1 MEKLFNITLENR
13 KILHHI
19 LMTTSKEDLLFIPK
33 EHNNNIW
40 WNIAHVLVT
49 QQLLAY
55 KLSKVPMRL
64 NDELVKEFSKGTHPT
79 TSITDKQL
87 KQVKETLIPAIE
99 WTKEDYEKGIF
110 KEFMQ
115 YTTSANVTLHSV
127 EDAISFNLFHEG
139 LHMGAIRAIQKH
151 LPEPTVD

>member
-1 MEKLFNITLENR
+1 
-13 KILHHI
+13 
-19 LMTTSKEDLLFIPK
+19 
-33 EHNNNIW
+33 
-40 WNIAHVLVT
+40 
-49 QQLLAY
+49 
-55 KLSKVPMRL
+55 MRL
-64 NDELVKEFSKGTHPT
+64 NDELVKEFSKGTHPAS
-79 TSITDKQL
+79 SITDKQL
-87 KQVKETLIPAIE
+87 KQVAETLIPAIE

-151 LPEPTVD
+151 LPEPTVA

>member
-19 LMTTSKEDLLFIPK
+19 LMTTPKEDLLFIPK

-49 QQLLAY
+49 QQLLVY
-55 KLSKVPMRL
+55 KLSKVPTCL
-64 NDELVKEFSKGTHPT
+64 DEVLVKEFSKGTRPT
-79 TSITDKQL
+79 ASITDKQL
-87 KQVKETLIPAIE
+87 KEVAESLLPAIE
-99 WTKEDYEKGIF
+99 WSKEDYEKGIF
-110 KEFMQ
+110 KEFTQ
-115 YTTSANVTLHSV
+115 YTTSANVTLNTV
-127 EDAISFNLFHEG
+127 EDAISFNVFHEG

-151 LPEPTVD
+151 LPEPTAI

>member
-13 KILHHI
+13 KALYHI

-49 QQLLAY
+49 QQLLVY
-55 KLSKVPMRL
+55 KLSKVAMRL
-64 NDELVKEFSKGTHPT
+64 NDALVKEFSKGTHPAA
-79 TSITDKQL
+79 SIADKQL
-87 KQVKETLIPAIE
+87 KEVAEMLLPAIE

-110 KEFMQ
+110 KEFTQ
-115 YTTSANVTLHSV
+115 YTTSANVTLHTV
-127 EDAISFNLFHEG
+127 EDALSFNLFHEG
-139 LHMGAIRAIQKH
+139 LHLGTIRAIQKH
-151 LPEPTVD
+151 LQQPAAI